1 MRLKTIY
8 VCQKCE
14 YQSPKWLGKCPECSE
29 WNSFIEDVE
38 AVQSKSERSKLSRHQ
53 HPTSQS
59 EISKIVSNSE
69 IEKRLSTRFPEF
81 NRVLGGGFKPGSL
94 VLLSGE
100 PGIGKSTL
108 TLQICQDL
116 AEQTD
121 QVFYISGEESAEQI
135 SGRAHRLKVNN
146 QNISLLS
153 ETNLESILNHLNKN
167 RPNFVIIDSIQVLSS
182 LEMPSLSGSINQV
195 KFCTEA
201 LMEFAK
207 ANNTIM
213 FIIGHVTKD
222 GNLAGPRVLEHLVDT
237 VLFLEGERSQNYRI
251 LRGLKNRFGS
261 TNELAIFEMLPTG
274 LEEVA
279 NPSEIFL
286 QGRLPNAIGSAI
298 TVSLEG
304 EKALLLEVQAL
315 TNTTV
320 FGYPKRT
327 SSGIDLNRLQLI
339 AAVIQK
345 YLKMNLNS
353 QDIYLNV
360 IGGIKIAETAS
371 DLSMAMAII
380 SSYKKV
386 PLPNETIFLAEI
398 GLSGEL
404 RPIGHLEK
412 RLKEAEKM
420 GFQTIVT
427 AKTSKPVHYSGK
439 IKIISISRLEEA
451 VKLFIS

>member
-153 ETNLESILNHLNKN
+153 ETNLESILNHLHKN

-439 IKIISISRLEEA
+439 IKIISISRLEES

>member
-8 VCQKCE
+8 VCQNCE
-14 YQSPKWLGKCPECSE
+14 YQSPKWVGKCPQCNE
-29 WNSFIEDVE
+29 WNTFIEDVE
-38 AVQSKSERSKLSRHQ
+38 AVQSKSEKSKLSRHMQ
-53 HPTSQS
+53 PGGVS
-59 EISKIVSNSE
+59 EISKIVNNPQT
-69 IEKRLSTRFPEF
+69 EKRLATRFPEF
-81 NRVLGGGFKPGSL
+81 NRVLGSGFKLGSL

-116 AEQTD
+116 AA
-121 QVFYISGEESAEQI
+121 QVNQVLYISGEESTEQI
-135 SGRAHRLKVNN
+135 SGRALRLKVNN
-146 QNISLLS
+146 ENISLLS
-153 ETNLESILNHLNKN
+153 ETNLESILNHLHKN
-167 RPNFVIIDSIQVLSS
+167 RPDFVIIDSIQVLSS
-182 LEMPSLSGSINQV
+182 MEMPSLSGSINQV

-201 LMEFAK
+201 LMEYAK
-207 ANNTIM
+207 ANNTVM

-261 TNELAIFEMLPTG
+261 TNELAIFEMLQTG

-360 IGGIKIAETAS
+360 IGGIKISETAS

-380 SSYKKV
+380 SSFKKI

-404 RPIGHLEK
+404 RPVGNLEK

-420 GFQTIVT
+420 GFQTVVT
-427 AKTSKPVHYSGK
+427 ATTSKPANYSGK
-439 IKIISISRLEEA
+439 IKIVTLKRLEEA